1 MAVANTTYRKGEQL
15 CKVLDIRWLTDS
27 AYVLRFERNDTVFVP
42 GQYLTL
48 SRADSLMARE
58 YSIYSGKGD
67 SYFEVLIKAVPDGIV
82 SQQLKE
88 VRPGNLLRVGGPHG
102 NFCLPAQAP
111 ENFRYLFIATG
122 TGIAP
127 FHSIVRSYPGL
138 NYTLLHGIRF
148 ANEAYGADDFD
159 PQRHIL
165 CTSKDNGTFNGRVT
179 QYLENIEVPAD
190 TLCYLSG
197 NSQMIFEAYAIL
209 RKKNIAV
216 KQIFTEV
223 YF

>member
-15 CKVLDIRWLTDS
+15 CRVLDIQWLTDS
-27 AYVLRFERNDTVFVP
+27 VYLLRFERNDTVFIP
-42 GQYLTL
+42 GQYLTI
-48 SRADSLMARE
+48 SRADCLNARE
-58 YSIYSGKGD
+58 YSIYSGKND
-67 SYFEVLIKAVPDGIV
+67 NYFEVLIKAVPDGVV

-88 VRPGNLLRVGGPHG
+88 VKSGNLLRVGGPHG

-127 FHSIVRSYPGL
+127 IHSIVRSYPKL
-138 NYTLLHGIRF
+138 DYTLLHGVSF
-148 ANEAYGADDFD
+148 AHEAYGAEDFD
-159 PQRHIL
+159 AQRHIL
-165 CTSKDNGTFNGRVT
+165 CTSKDNGKFRGRVT
-179 QYLENIEVPAD
+179 HYLETMDVPLD

-197 NSQMIFEAYAIL
+197 NSQMIFEAYGIL
-209 RKKNIAV
+209 RKKHIPV

>member
-15 CKVLDIRWLTDS
+15 CRVINLEWITES
-27 AYVLRFERNDTVFVP
+27 TYILRFERNDTVFLP

-48 SRADSLMARE
+48 SRADCLTARE
-58 YSIYSGKGD
+58 YSIYSGKTD
-67 SYFEVLIKAVPDGIV
+67 DFFEVLIKAVPEGIV

-88 VRPGNLLRVGGPHG
+88 LKTGNLIRVGGPHG

-111 ENFRYLFIATG
+111 TNFRYLFIATG

-127 FHSIVRSYPGL
+127 FHSFVRSYPGL
-138 NYTLLHGIRF
+138 DYTVLHGVRVQK
-148 ANEAYGADDFD
+148 EAYGIHDFD

-165 CTSKDNGTFNGRVT
+165 CTSKDNGKFNGRVT
-179 QYLENIEVPAD
+179 QYLETMEVSPD

-197 NSQMIFEAYAIL
+197 NSQMIFEAYAML
-209 RKKNIAV
+209 RKKNIPV